1 MAQKLRIVVAGRSA
15 EALAPLAEGL
25 AKVAGVACSTNVIN
39 GAQPSL
45 LASLHPMPDVLLLHF
60 DAGNLSDLAALADSG
75 RDGRPALIVVGPA
88 GNADA
93 IRLAMRS
100 GARDFLPEPV
110 RPEELAAALDGL
122 RDATHRGSAGS
133 SRGDLTVVVGAAGG
147 VGTSL
152 IACNLALACTME
164 SKVPTLLMDLDINA
178 APLASFLDLAPE
190 RGIPAALA
198 EVEFLDEHALP
209 GYVTK
214 HESGLRLMG
223 APATSLVPYKNIDV
237 TRVGVL
243 MDLLTG
249 SFGHVVADASHM
261 LDELSVAVLGR
272 ATTVVLVMQQS
283 VVQLK
288 KTARMLR
295 ILTREIGVLDDHIL
309 VVVNRRIKHST
320 VALEDIRRTLRRERL
335 PVVPNDYKS
344 ALASIDSGVPLL
356 KFDPSSL
363 VSKAIVELQRQ
374 IAGELQVE
382 RPSFLRRALPFLSGE

>member
-1 MAQKLRIVVAGRSA
+1 MAQKLRVVVAGRS
-15 EALAPLAEGL
+15 EAALTPL
-25 AKVAGVACSTNVIN
+25 VAGLDNVEDVACSTHLIRDSEQ
-39 GAQPSL
+39 GL
-45 LASLHPMPDVLLLHF
+45 LSDLRPRPDVLVLRF
-60 DAGNLSDLAALADSG
+60 DADNLADLASLADSG
-75 RDGRPALIVVGPA
+75 RDGRSTLVVVGPA
-88 GNADA
+88 GNAEA

-110 RPEELAAALDGL
+110 RPEELVAVLDGL
-122 RDATHRGSAGS
+122 RDASHRGSGGS
-133 SRGDLTVVVGAAGG
+133 NRGDLTVVVGAAGG

-152 IACNLALACTME
+152 IACNLALACTIE
-164 SKVPTLLMDLDINA
+164 SKAPTLLMDLDVNA

-190 RGIPAALA
+190 RGIPEALA
-198 EVEFLDEHALP
+198 EVEHLDEHALP

-223 APATSLVPYKNIDV
+223 APATSLVPYRDIDV
-237 TRVGVL
+237 TRVGLL
-243 MDLLTG
+243 MDLLA
-249 SFGHVVADASHM
+249 SNYGHVVADASHM
-261 LDELSVAVLGR
+261 LDELSAAVLGR

-295 ILTREIGVLDDHIL
+295 VLSREIGILDDHIL

-335 PVVPNDYKS
+335 PVVPNDYRS

-356 KFDPSSL
+356 KFDRAST
-363 VSKAIVELQRQ
+363 VSKAIIDLQRH
-374 IAGELQVE
+374 IAGEQQVD

>member
-1 MAQKLRIVVAGRSA
+1 MAGRSA
-15 EALAPLAEGL
+15 GALTPLAEGL
-25 AKVAGVACSTNVIN
+25 VNVADVACSTHLISDAEPN
-39 GAQPSL
+39 L
-45 LASLHPMPDVLLLHF
+45 LSDMHPQPDVLVLHF
-60 DAGNLSDLAALADSG
+60 DTDNLADLAALADSG

-88 GNADA
+88 GNSNA

-110 RPEELAAALDGL
+110 RPEELAAVIDGL
-122 RDATHRGSAGS
+122 RDAA
-133 SRGDLTVVVGAAGG
+133 SREDTGTRRADVTVVVGAAGG

-152 IACNLALACTME
+152 IACNLALAFTME
-164 SKVPTLLMDLDINA
+164 TKAPTLLMDLDVNA

-190 RGIPAALA
+190 RGIPAVLA

-214 HESGLRLMG
+214 HDSGLRLMG
-223 APATSLVPYKNIDV
+223 APAGSLVSYKDIDV

-243 MDLLTG
+243 MDLLA
-249 SFGHVVADASHM
+249 SNYEHIVADASHT
-261 LDELSVAVLGR
+261 LENFSVALLGR

-288 KTARMLR
+288 KTARTLR
-295 ILTREIGVLDDHIL
+295 ILTREIGIPDDRIL

-320 VALEDIRRTLRRERL
+320 VALEDIRRTLRRDRL

-356 KFDPSSL
+356 RYDRSST
-363 VSKAIVELQRQ
+363 VSRAIIDLQRQ
-374 IAGELQVE
+374 ISGKLQVE
-382 RPSFLRRALPFLSGE
+382 RPGFLRRALPFLSGE

>member
-1 MAQKLRIVVAGRSA
+1 MAQKLRVVVAGRSKG
-15 EALAPLAEGL
+15 ALTPLAEGL
-25 AKVAGVACSTNVIN
+25 IQVSDVACSTHLISDNQQ
-39 GAQPSL
+39 GL
-45 LASLHPMPDVLLLHF
+45 LSNLRPRPDVLVLRF
-60 DAGNLSDLAALADSG
+60 EADNLADLAALADSD
-75 RDGRPALIVVGPA
+75 RDGRPVLIVVGPA

-110 RPEELAAALDGL
+110 RPEELAAVLDGL
-122 RDATHRGSAGS
+122 RDATNRGGS
-133 SRGDLTVVVGAAGG
+133 GSGRGDLTVVVGAAGG

-152 IACNLALACTME
+152 IACNLALAYMLE
-164 SKVPTLLMDLDINA
+164 SKAPTLLVDLDVNA

-198 EVEFLDEHALP
+198 EVELLDEHALP

-214 HESGLRLMG
+214 HETGLRLMG
-223 APATSLVPYKNIDV
+223 APATSLVPYRDIDV
-237 TRVGVL
+237 TRVGLL
-243 MDLLTG
+243 MDLLT
-249 SFGHVVADASHM
+249 SNFGHVVADASHT

-295 ILTREIGVLDDHIL
+295 ILTREIGILDDHIL

-356 KFDPSSL
+356 KFDRSST

-374 IAGELQVE
+374 IAGEQQVE
-382 RPSFLRRALPFLSGE
+382 RGSFLRRTLPFLSGE